1 MLIFEKFRIEG
12 ARARARLQGTTD
24 LPGSCDKM
32 RGAEIISAAAGSASR
47 SSEKRGSVRFAHAHA
62 KRKHPTTPGPPCND
76 ALGGAA
82 HARTAMAAGPSS
94 SAHKAS
100 ASVATSYSGP
110 AATRAR
116 RPEQSDRS
124 FRRGLVRPRTP
135 TDGRKD
141 PASRRGGRSAR
152 ALTAASARRLRGSRA
167 PGCSAPWSA
176 SSPTCRASA

>member
-1 MLIFEKFRIEG
+1 MLLLEKFRIEG
-12 ARARARLQGTTD
+12 TRARARLQGATD

-32 RGAEIISAAAGSASR
+32 RGAEILSAAAGSASR
-47 SSEKRGSVRFAHAHA
+47 SSAACDSRTRTRSENI
-62 KRKHPTTPGPPCND
+62 PTTPGPPCND

-82 HARTAMAAGPSS
+82 RARTATAAGLSS

-100 ASVATSYSGP
+100 ASVAARYSGP

-152 ALTAASARRLRGSRA
+152 ALTAASARRPLGTRV